1 MTNLNAFPL
10 ILAVVAGALAAG
22 FFVAGARA
30 LRARRPAASAVRA
43 LTGAL
48 LLVCGVLLAVIVVAT
63 QGYRALTREEL
74 AATVTVEPTGPR
86 RFVARVELPDGR
98 RDTFDVAGDQIYVD
112 AHILKWKPV
121 ANLLGLH
128 TAYQLD
134 RIGGRYDDIASELDR
149 EKTVY
154 SLKSDRPLDMFELR
168 RSVELVRPLFRPLLD
183 AEYGS
188 GTFRG
193 VTATATYD
201 VYVSTTGLLI
211 RPRRP

>member
-1 MTNLNAFPL
+1 MSSLPL
-10 ILAVVAGALAAG
+10 ILAVVAGLLGVAFL
-22 FFVAGARA
+22 VAGGRA
-30 LRARRPAASAVRA
+30 LRHRRVVASTAHTLVA
-43 LTGAL
+43 LLCLVCAL
-48 LLVCGVLLAVIVVAT
+48 LLGVIVAAV

-74 AATVTVEPTGPR
+74 AATVEVQPIGPR
-86 RFVARVELPDGR
+86 LFEARVELPDGR
-98 RDTFDVAGDQIYVD
+98 RDTFEVAGDQVYVD

-121 ANLLGLH
+121 ANVLGLH

-154 SLKSDRPLDMFELR
+154 SLKRARPLDMFELAR
-168 RSVELVRPLFRPLLD
+168 GVELLRPLFAPLLD

-188 GTFRG
+188 GTFQK
-193 VTATATYD
+193 ATPGATYD
-201 VYVSTTGLLI
+201 VYVSISGLLI